1 MKKNADKKLAISIFS
16 FPPDKGNVGTAV
28 SGLKLL
34 VCEAFSY

>member
-28 SGLKLL
+28 SSLLL
-34 VCEAFSY
+34 VCEALSY